1 MKNLDKMIEI
11 KCDCDKVID
20 FHELTEF
27 QGGLKERTQADYDK
41 AKKSILKYGWSFV
54 LYYWNDGKTKWIIDG
69 HNRVTVLKQLEKD
82 GYFIPPIPA
91 IEVFC
96 KDRKEA
102 KEKLLR
108 LNSTFGKLTKES
120 VLEFA
125 EDIDLNF
132 DEIALPDTVID
143 FTDQSGEI
151 AETEGDD
158 EAPEVDEKSEP
169 VSKRGEMY
177 ELGNSILMCGD
188 STSAEDVARLMGGEK
203 ADMVFTDPPYNVAI
217 GDKNKAI
224 NDNRA
229 ERGLSRTNA
238 IESNIENDNFKTDEE
253 CGEKLWKPAF
263 TNLFENAKDSCP
275 IYVTMPQGGTH
286 MMMMMMMMRDSG
298 WQVKHELIWVKN
310 SPTFSMGRLNYDYQH
325 EPILY
330 GWKKTHK
337 WVGKG
342 KFDKSVWEIDKPRK
356 CDLHPTMK
364 PIELIENALLNS
376 SEKNDL
382 ILDLFGGSGSTLI
395 ACEKN
400 NRRARLME
408 LDPHY
413 CDVIRKRYTLF
424 AKQNGLKI
432 TSGCLE

>member
-143 FTDQSGEI
+143 FTDAEEPQ
-151 AETEGDD
+151 ETEGDD

-188 STSAEDVARLMGGEK
+188 STNAEDVARLMGGEK
-203 ADMVFTDPPYNVAI
+203 ADMVFTDPPYGVSMSRSLVSGKDNSI
-217 GDKNKAI
+217 MNDDLNDKDFSAFLEKAI
-224 NDNRA
+224 KNIVDYSKNNTPLYLWIGFRGYSKA
-229 ERGLSRTNA
+229 EEIVKKYYKINNCIVWEKPSIGL
-238 IESNIENDNFKTDEE
+238 
-253 CGEKLWKPAF
+253 
-263 TNLFENAKDSCP
+263 
-275 IYVTMPQGGTH
+275 GGKGY
-286 MMMMMMMMRDSG
+286 R
-298 WQVKHELIWVKN
+298 
-310 SPTFSMGRLNYDYQH
+310 YQH
-325 EPILY
+325 ELCIFS
-330 GWKKTHK
+330 GNIS
-337 WVGKG
+337 
-342 KFDKSVWEIDKPRK
+342 DKSLSDVWRFGRDKQG
-356 CDLHPTMK
+356 LHPTMK
-364 PIELIENALLNS
+364 PIDLVTYGLQNS
-376 SEKNDL
+376 SRGGD
-382 ILDLFGGSGSTLI
+382 IVLDLFGGSGSTLI
-395 ACEKN
+395 ACEKT
-400 NRRARLME
+400 NRKCRIME
-408 LDPHY
+408 LDERY
-413 CDVIRKRYTLF
+413 CDVIRRRYTNW
-424 AKQNGLKI
+424 AKENGKPI

>member
-132 DEIALPDTVID
+132 DEIALPDTTID

-188 STSAEDVARLMGGEK
+188 STNAEDVARLMGGEK
-203 ADMVFTDPPYNVAI
+203 ADMVFTDPPYGMGLDTDYSSMKNKLEFAEGKNIKNGKKYAQGIVDAFKPELI
-217 GDKNKAI
+217 TTVFENFGYCKEIFLWGADYFAEMLEDKNNGSWVVWDK
-224 NDNRA
+224 RA
-229 ERGLSRTNA
+229 SA
-238 IESNIENDNFKTDEE
+238 ENDLEKDESADKMYGS
-253 CGEKLWKPAF
+253 C
-263 TNLFENAKDSCP
+263 FELCWSKNKHKRDIARVKWAG
-275 IYVTMPQGGTH
+275 VFGTEQEF
-286 MMMMMMMMRDSG
+286 D
-298 WQVKHELIWVKN
+298 
-310 SPTFSMGRLNYDYQH
+310 
-325 EPILY
+325 
-330 GWKKTHK
+330 HK
-337 WVGKG
+337 
-342 KFDKSVWEIDKPRK
+342 RY
-356 CDLHPTMK
+356 HPTQK
-364 PIELIENALLNS
+364 PIKLVEWFLTRYAKKGWLVV
-376 SEKNDL
+376 
-382 ILDLFGGSGSTLI
+382 DLFGGSGSTLI
-395 ACEKN
+395 GCEKN
-400 NRRARLME
+400 EMRCRTME

>member
-1 MKNLDKMIEI
+1 MKQLKTIQI
-11 KCDCDKVID
+11 KCETKDSL
-20 FHELTEF
+20 ELAEMTEL
-27 QGGLKERTQADYDK
+27 QGGLKIRDDIDYDK
-41 AKKSILKYGWSFV
+41 IELSILKYGFSFPFFI
-54 LYYWNDGKTKWIIDG
+54 WKSGKTNYLLDG
-69 HNRVTVLKQLEKD
+69 HGRFEILCRMQKD
-82 GYFIPPIPA
+82 GFIIPPLPVVYVQA
-91 IEVFC
+91 
-96 KDRKEA
+96 KTKKEA

-108 LNSTFGKLTKES
+108 LNSTFGKMTKES

-188 STSAEDVARLMGGEK
+188 STSAEDVARLMGGDK

-217 GDKNKAI
+217 GDKNKALQSFQKAGRI
-224 NDNRA
+224 T
-229 ERGLSRTNA
+229 E
-238 IESNIENDNFKTDEE
+238 NIENDFFKTDEE
-253 CGEKLWKPAF
+253 CAEKLWKPCF
-263 TNLFENAKDSCP
+263 TNLFENAKDECA

-342 KFDKSVWEIDKPRK
+342 KFNKSIWEIDKPRK

-400 NRRARLME
+400 NRKARLME
-408 LDPHY
+408 LDPKY
-413 CDVIRKRYTLF
+413 CDVIRRRYTKWCL
-424 AKQNGLKI
+424 ANNRPL
-432 TSGCLE
+432 TSGCLQ